1 MSLQLMYI
9 TNNLEVALIAE
20 KYGVIRVWVDLETI
34 GKEERQRGRDSVKSH
49 HTISHNK

>member
-34 GKEERQRGRDSVKSH
+34 GKE
-49 HTISHNK
+49 